1 VKQKIYTSS
10 LTREQFKRLEPL
22 LPLAKTGGRPRTVE
36 MFEIINAILY
46 VLRNACV
53 WRDLPNDLPKWQTV
67 YSYFKRFERSG
78 LWNAINRILVRKVR
92 KVSGR
97 DPEPSAAIIDAQT
110 VRTTP
115 QGGLRGY
122 DGGKK
127 TVGRKRHILV
137 DSMGLLLLIV
147 VTAANIQDRDGAKLV
162 FEQARV
168 RFPRLKLIWAD
179 GGYAGQLLEWVKTL
193 CCFIL
198 EIVKRSD
205 DMTGFV
211 VLPRRWVVERSF
223 AWLTRCRRLTRDF
236 EGLPSTTESWA
247 YLANIQ
253 LILRRFDT
261 L

>member
-1 VKQKIYTSS
+1 MKQKIYTSS
-10 LTREQFKRLEPL
+10 LTRQQFKHLESI
-22 LPLAKTGGRPRTVE
+22 LPTAKTGGRPRSVDL
-36 MFEIINAILY
+36 FEIINAIFY

-53 WRDLPNDLPKWQTV
+53 WRDLPNDFPKWQTV
-67 YSYFKRFERSG
+67 YAYFKRFERSG
-78 LWNAINRILVRKVR
+78 HWAAINRILVRKVR
-92 KVSGR
+92 KAKDR

-115 QGGLRGY
+115 QGGIRGY

-137 DSMGLLLLIV
+137 DTFGLLLLIV
-147 VTAANIQDRDGAKLV
+147 VTAADVQDRDGAKLV
-162 FEQARV
+162 FEKARV
-168 RFPRLKLIWAD
+168 RFPRLKLVWAD
-179 GGYAGQLLEWVKTL
+179 GGYAGQLLEWVKSF
-193 CCFIL
+193 CCFVL

-205 DMTGFV
+205 CMTGFV

-253 LILRRFDT
+253 LILRRLDP

>member
-1 VKQKIYTSS
+1 MKQKIYTSS
-10 LTREQFKRLEPL
+10 LTRQQFKHLEPL
-22 LPLAKTGGRPRTVE
+22 LPAAKTGGRPRKVD

-53 WRDLPNDLPKWQTV
+53 WRDVPNDFPKWQTV
-67 YSYFKRFERSG
+67 YAYFKGFERSG
-78 LWNAINRILVRKVR
+78 LWVAINRILVRKAR
-92 KVSGR
+92 KANDR
-97 DPEPSAAIIDAQT
+97 DPEPSASIIDAQT

-115 QGGLRGY
+115 QGGIRGY

-137 DSMGLLLLIV
+137 DTLGLLLLIV
-147 VTAANIQDRDGAKLV
+147 VTAADVQDRDGAKLV

-168 RFPRLKLIWAD
+168 RFPRLKLVWAD
-179 GGYAGQLLEWVKTL
+179 GGYTGQLLEWVKSF

-205 DMTGFV
+205 SMTGFV
-211 VLPRRWVVERSF
+211 VLPRRWVVERTF

-253 LILRRFDT
+253 LILRRLDP

>member
-1 VKQKIYTSS
+1 MQSSTFYAMLVFGVTYQMIYQNV
-10 LTREQFKRLEPL
+10 LTQRC
-22 LPLAKTGGRPRTVE
+22 T
-36 MFEIINAILY
+36 
-46 VLRNACV
+46 LRAGS
-53 WRDLPNDLPKWQTV
+53 RQTV